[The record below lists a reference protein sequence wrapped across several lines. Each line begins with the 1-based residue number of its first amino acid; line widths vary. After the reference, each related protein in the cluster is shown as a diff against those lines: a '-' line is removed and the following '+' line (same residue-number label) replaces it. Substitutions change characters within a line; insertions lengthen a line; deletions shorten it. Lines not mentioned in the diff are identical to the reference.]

1 MKKWFFW
8 ITMCLVSILNGAAFF
23 GASISAL
30 NRGLNG
36 VDNQAALLF
45 IPFLWIIAVFV
56 LVVLNICT
64 LIRGMNIKKEQIIH
78 LLDVFHLSGLSK
90 RAKISR
96 AGFIIITCFLMLFG
110 YSLFAAERMWSVAY
124 ALSGGILLLF
134 LYTWK
139 RAAVRRTN
147 W

>member
-45 IPFLWIIAVFV
+45 IPFL
-56 LVVLNICT
+56 
-64 LIRGMNIKKEQIIH
+64 
-78 LLDVFHLSGLSK
+78 
-90 RAKISR
+90 
-96 AGFIIITCFLMLFG
+96 
-110 YSLFAAERMWSVAY
+110 
-124 ALSGGILLLF
+124 
-134 LYTWK
+134 
-139 RAAVRRTN
+139 
-147 W
+147 

>member
-1 MKKWFFW
+1 M
-8 ITMCLVSILNGAAFF
+8 
-23 GASISAL
+23 

-139 RAAVRRTN
+139 RAAVQRTN